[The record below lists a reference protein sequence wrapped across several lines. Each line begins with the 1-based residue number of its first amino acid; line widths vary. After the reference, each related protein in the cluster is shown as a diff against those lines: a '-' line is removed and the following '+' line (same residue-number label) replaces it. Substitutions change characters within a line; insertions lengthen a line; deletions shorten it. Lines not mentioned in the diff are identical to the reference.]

1 MKVPNYLKRILKVCF
16 GFFLLWILFLKIPGK
31 GVFESLLEARLSFFL
46 LALVM
51 YLGGQVLCAYKWSVL
66 AEPLG
71 FKRPFLNF
79 VSFYFIG
86 MFFNL
91 FMPGSIGGDLY
102 RAALLAGLEKS
113 RKRAAYS
120 VLAERYTGGIALL
133 SFCALAVGIYFRSS
147 LPPVLST
154 LIFTLL
160 TIGWSFLLTL
170 PVWERN
176 FPWVQKLARKL
187 NLEDFTIYWKHP
199 TKLLWVL
206 ILSFIFQFINILT
219 VVLLGMSIKINA
231 PLLSYFFIVPI
242 VDLLSILPISISGL
256 GIREG
261 GYVLMFKSLGVEAS
275 KGLACGLL
283 VLTITL
289 ISGILGGI
297 VYSLTSYPI
306 VILRKKHEGN

>member
-1 MKVPNYLKRILKVCF
+1 VKIPNYLKIILKLCL
-16 GFFLLWILFLKIPGK
+16 GFFLLLILFLKIPRK
-31 GVFESLLEARLSFFL
+31 SVLDAFLEARPSFFL
-46 LALVM
+46 SALIM
-51 YLGGQVLCAYKWSVL
+51 YLGGQIISAYKWSVL
-66 AEPLG
+66 AEPLN
-71 FKRPFLNF
+71 FKRPFPIF

-113 RKRAAYS
+113 RRRAAYS

-147 LPPVLST
+147 LPAILST
-154 LIFTLL
+154 LIFALL
-160 TIGWSFLLTL
+160 AIGWFFLLTL
-170 PVWERN
+170 PLWEKI
-176 FPWVQKLARKL
+176 FPWIQKLAQKF

-199 TKLLWVL
+199 AKLLWVL
-206 ILSFIFQFINILT
+206 VLSFLFQSINILT
-219 VVLLGMSIKINA
+219 VALLGMSININV

-256 GIREG
+256 GIRES
-261 GYVLMFKSLGVEAS
+261 GYVLIFKFLGVEPS

-283 VLTITL
+283 VLAITI
-289 ISGILGGI
+289 ICGILGGI
-297 VYSLTSYPI
+297 IYSLTNYPI
-306 VILRKKHEGN
+306 VIMRKKREGN